1 MTQRTAPT
9 IYPTLRY
16 DDARAAIRFLTD
28 AFGFQTDAVHEDKGQ
43 ISHALLG
50 WGSGLIMLSSRQP
63 HDPFDMGRCCLY
75 VAVDDPDAHHA
86 RAKAAGAEIMME
98 LTDQDYGSREYAARD
113 PEGNVWC
120 FGTYR
125 PSRKPEA

>member
-1 MTQRTAPT
+1 MTQQMAPT

-16 DDARAAIRFLTD
+16 DDAPAAIRFLTD
-28 AFGFQTDAVHEDKGQ
+28 AFGFQADAVHEEKGR

-50 WGSGLIMLSSRQP
+50 WGSGLVMLSSRQP
-63 HDPFDMGRCCLY
+63 GDPFDLGRCCLY

-86 RAKAAGAEIMME
+86 RAKAAGAVIVME
-98 LTDQDYGSREYAARD
+98 LTNQDYGSREYAARD

-125 PSRKPEA
+125 PGRKPEA